1 MFPCLLNKLVW
12 RKTCD
17 SVPLVPI
24 SLGILCH
31 DHSHHILE
39 FCTDV
44 TDAKLL
50 SCGAAVLC
58 DVTVM
63 CNLHSLTA
71 VFYQR
76 PGGFYHSNWLPSP
89 TRQVI
94 KSFKKS
100 RTRQTIIPG
109 GHVFGRATYNVHVL
123 LAHVFLL
130 RKIFVIIGL
139 RVAKPSE
146 VLSSVYVKKR
156 QNGGRIIGRMFV
168 VPRLLDFWRK
178 GGIVISD

>member
-1 MFPCLLNKLVW
+1 MFPCLPNKLVW

-31 DHSHHILE
+31 DHSQHILE

-76 PGGFYHSNWLPSP
+76 PGGFYHSNWLPSQ
-89 TRQVI
+89 TRQII
-94 KSFKKS
+94 KCFKKS
-100 RTRQTIIPG
+100 RTRKTIIPG

-123 LAHVFLL
+123 LEHVSLL
-130 RKIFVIIGL
+130 VYARY
-139 RVAKPSE
+139 
-146 VLSSVYVKKR
+146 LS
-156 QNGGRIIGRMFV
+156 
-168 VPRLLDFWRK
+168 LLGCVWQSPVRF
-178 GGIVISD
+178 